1 VITNV
6 LRRLAAVCL
15 PRRADY
21 AGGLRTVRRDVIA
34 GLTVGI
40 VALPLALGF
49 GVSSGM
55 GATAGLIT
63 AVVAGVVAAIFGGSR
78 FQVSGPTGAMTV
90 VLVPIVSQFG
100 VGAVV
105 IVAVMAGALVI
116 TMSLAKLGVLV
127 AYLPWPVV
135 EGFTLGI
142 AVIIFLQQVPLV
154 TGVAAHGD
162 STLSVALQSLL
173 QANWSA
179 LWPSLVIV
187 GVVAAV
193 MVLLPRLHTSIPASL
208 IAVVLA
214 TVVTAVARLDVK
226 TVGMLP
232 SSLPLPAFPVAD
244 LATIRALAGP
254 ALAVAMLCAIES
266 LLSARVADRLA
277 GATGARA
284 TDPDRELF
292 GQGLATVASGLFG
305 GMPATGAIARTAVNV
320 RAGAQTRVAALV
332 HAAMLMAVVY
342 LAAPLVGQIPLAALA
357 AVLIMTSIRMVEH
370 RSARALLRSTRS
382 DAAIFAI
389 TAVTTVAFD
398 LIVAVEVGV
407 ALAAVFALR
416 AIAANSRTDPTD
428 VFAGDGIEVYR
439 LEGSLF
445 FAATPRIFQ
454 NLTIRRDTQVVVLR
468 LAGLHTLDASGAAH
482 LSELITE
489 LRGRGLTVLLKGVDD
504 RHLRT
509 LTAVGVVDALA
520 VAPSDA
526 DPAGH
531 SHLLPDM
538 DSALAHARGHLVPRP
553 ERRDQAT
560 PDITAR

>member
-1 VITNV
+1 
-6 LRRLAAVCL
+6 
-15 PRRADY
+15 
-21 AGGLRTVRRDVIA
+21 
-34 GLTVGI
+34 

-49 GVSSGM
+49 GVSSGL

-90 VLVPIVSQFG
+90 VLVPIVGQFG

-105 IVAVMAGALVI
+105 IVAVLAGVLVI
-116 TMSLAKLGVLV
+116 TMALARLGALV

-142 AVIIFLQQVPLV
+142 AVIIFLQQIPLV

-162 STLSVALQSLL
+162 STLSVAAQSVL
-173 QANWSA
+173 QANWST

-187 GVVAAV
+187 AVVAAV
-193 MVLLPRLHTSIPASL
+193 MVLLPRWHPSIPASL

-214 TVVTAVARLDVK
+214 TAIAAIARLDVRM
-226 TVGMLP
+226 VGTLP
-232 SSLPLPAFPVAD
+232 DSLPLPVFPSVD

-332 HAAMLMAVVY
+332 HAAMLLAVVY
-342 LAAPLVGQIPLAALA
+342 LAAPLVGRIPLAALA

-389 TAVTTVAFD
+389 TVLTTVVFD

-428 VFAGDGIEVYR
+428 VLASDGIEVYR

-454 NLTIRRDTQVVVLR
+454 NITVRPDTQVVVLR
-468 LAGLHTLDASGAAH
+468 LAGLHTLDASVRADHRAARQRRHRVVEGSGRSPPADTDRCRCVGRLGGPAVGRGPRRPFPLAAGHGFGDGARPCAPGAAA
-482 LSELITE
+482 
-489 LRGRGLTVLLKGVDD
+489 R
-504 RHLRT
+504 
-509 LTAVGVVDALA
+509 A
-520 VAPSDA
+520 
-526 DPAGH
+526 AG
-531 SHLLPDM
+531 
-538 DSALAHARGHLVPRP
+538 
-553 ERRDQAT
+553 
-560 PDITAR
+560 

>member
-1 VITNV
+1 MIAA
-6 LRRLAAVCL
+6 LLGRLAAVCL

-21 AGGLRTVRRDVIA
+21 AGAWGGLRRDVVA

-55 GATAGLIT
+55 GAAAGLIT

-90 VLVPIVSQFG
+90 LVPIVAQFG

-105 IVAVMAGALVI
+105 IVALLAGVLVI
-116 TMSLAKLGVLV
+116 TMALAKLGALV

-142 AVIIFLQQVPLV
+142 ASIIFLQQIPLI
-154 TGVAAHGD
+154 TGVAADGD
-162 STLSVALQSLL
+162 STLIVAGQSLL
-173 QANWSA
+173 HASWPT
-179 LWPSLVIV
+179 LWPALVIV
-187 GVVAAV
+187 AAVAAV
-193 MVLLPRLHTSIPASL
+193 MVLLPRWNKNIPASL

-214 TVVTAVARLDVK
+214 TAITAIGHLDL
-226 TVGMLP
+226 TMVGTLP
-232 SSLPLPAFPVAD
+232 DSLPLPVFPSID
-244 LATIRALAGP
+244 PATIRALAGP

-277 GATGARA
+277 GATGDRVS
-284 TDPDRELF
+284 DPDRELF
-292 GQGLATVASGLFG
+292 GQGLATIASGLFG

-332 HAAMLMAVVY
+332 HSAMLLAVVY
-342 LAAPLVGQIPLAALA
+342 LAAPLVGRIPLAALA

-382 DAAIFAI
+382 DAVIFAI
-389 TAVTTVAFD
+389 TAMTTVAFD

-407 ALAAVFALR
+407 AMAAVFALR
-416 AIAANSRTDPTD
+416 AIAANSRADPTD
-428 VFAGDGIEVYR
+428 VLAGDGIEVYR

-454 NLTIRRDTQVVVLR
+454 NLTISRDTQVVVLR

-482 LSELITE
+482 LAELVTE

-509 LTAVGVVDALA
+509 LTAVGVLDALA
-520 VAPSDA
+520 VTASSV

-531 SHLLPDM
+531 SHLMPDM
-538 DSALAHARGHLVPRP
+538 DSAMTHARAHLAP
-553 ERRDQAT
+553 
-560 PDITAR
+560 